1 MDDVLLLNDL
11 IILKNERYKSKRQL
25 QEERGRIPAFL

>member
-25 QEERGRIPAFL
+25 QEERG